1 MDDFGLWEV
10 FISIFWFTLLL
21 AWFALVIRVLVDV
34 FRDRALGGFAKA
46 MWVLFILVVPWLG
59 VLIYIVARG
68 DSMNERNHEAML
80 AEQERMRAYVGA
92 PAGSNASS
100 LTTSVAD
107 ELKGLAELRDSGVL
121 TPEEYDRAKAKVLG

>member
-46 MWVLFILVVPWLG
+46 MWVLFILVIPWLG

-92 PAGSNASS
+92 PAGSN
-100 LTTSVAD
+100 VAD
-107 ELKGLAELRDSGVL
+107 ELKGLADLRDSGVL